1 MPTSGPPGETP
12 NRFERRRQQNR
23 AALLDAAIELFQG
36 QGVRDTKVEDIC
48 ARADVAPRTFF
59 NHFETREHLYEA
71 IARQRAVQLAA
82 LLDGACED
90 PAPLDQRL
98 PALFAAIGQYLDERP
113 RYRELVG
120 VMLRLG
126 VEGGSEITRTRAI
139 GQAARHF
146 IENGVTRGEIGDRHA
161 PEVLA
166 EILVGALNAA
176 LSNWS
181 ASEDYS
187 LARNLEPSARALCDL
202 LSAGVATPGT
212 TSHSSGD
219 DGAQ

>member
-1 MPTSGPPGETP
+1 MPTAATQAEIP
-12 NRFERRRQQNR
+12 NRFERRRQRNR

-71 IARQRAVQLAA
+71 IARQRAVQLGA

-90 PAPLDQRL
+90 PAPLERRL
-98 PALFAAIGQYLDERP
+98 PRLFAAIGRYLDERP
-113 RYRELVG
+113 LYRELVA

-126 VEGGSEITRTRAI
+126 VDGGSEITRTRAI
-139 GQAARHF
+139 GQAARRF
-146 IENGVTRGEIGDRHA
+146 IENGVARGEISERHA

-166 EILVGALNAA
+166 DILVGALNAA
-176 LSNWS
+176 LTNWS

-187 LARNLEPSARALCDL
+187 LASNLEPSARALCDL
-202 LSAGVATPGT
+202 LTTGVATT
-212 TSHSSGD
+212 
-219 DGAQ
+219 